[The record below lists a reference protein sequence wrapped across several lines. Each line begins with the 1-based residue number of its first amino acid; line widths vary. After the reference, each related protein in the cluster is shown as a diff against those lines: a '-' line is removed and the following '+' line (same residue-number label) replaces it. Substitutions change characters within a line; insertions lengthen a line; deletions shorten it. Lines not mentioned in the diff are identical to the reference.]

1 MSLKILYE
9 TVICPYHSVPPTAV
23 SATVSSSGTARA
35 GMIYN
40 LTCTV
45 SKTVDGLINSP
56 TATWTT
62 GGVAVSNG
70 NEITVSTMTTDEAA
84 ITTLTFDPLR
94 TTHNHQYSCDGTL
107 TSPALD
113 TPLMLFTVVDHHVQS
128 KLIA

>member
-1 MSLKILYE
+1 MHLSIL
-9 TVICPYHSVPPTAV
+9 SVPPTAIDI
-23 SATVSSSGTARA
+23 TNSSSGTARA
-35 GMIYN
+35 GMTYS

-70 NEITVSTMTTDEAA
+70 NAITVSTMITETTA
-84 ITTLTFDPLR
+84 TSTLTFDPLR
-94 TTHNHQYSCDGTL
+94 TTQNGRYSCDGTL

-113 TPLMLFTVVDHHVQS
+113 TPLTRSTVIEHNVQS
-128 KLIA
+128 RQAILMFMCLV